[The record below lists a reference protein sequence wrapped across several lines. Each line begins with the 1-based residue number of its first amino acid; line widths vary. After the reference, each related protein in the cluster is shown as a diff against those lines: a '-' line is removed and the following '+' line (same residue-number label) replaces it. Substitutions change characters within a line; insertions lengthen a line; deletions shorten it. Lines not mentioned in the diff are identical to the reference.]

1 MFPALFYGVNF
12 GIGAPVLVAINMPAE
27 MDPMDARYSVI
38 QWVHRSDPG
47 FSVGQSFSDPST
59 GEIIKA
65 ALKMERLA
73 DAAAPAL
80 YEKSRQALDP
90 AIGLLNTL
98 ILLTSGWLMVQAV
111 AAGRDGDRPR
121 VLRFLALTVLVGCGF
136 ALTKVLEYATKIRAG
151 ISMLTNEFF
160 MYYFILTGIHFLH
173 FVIGIIVLV
182 VCLMKARREPLDA
195 RFTVWFESAGSY
207 WHMVDL
213 LWIVLF
219 PLLYL
224 LR

>member
-1 MFPALFYGVNF
+1 MPTVVTSSRTLPHSDGLRRARAADRLPGDPGVWVFIAADMAAFALFF
-12 GIGAPVLVAINMPAE
+12 LA
-27 MDPMDARYSVI
+27 
-38 QWVHRSDPG
+38 
-47 FSVGQSFSDPST
+47 F
-59 GEIIKA
+59 A
-65 ALKMERLA
+65 AGRL
-73 DAAAPAL
+73 AAPAL

-151 ISMLTNEFF
+151 ITMLTNEFF

-195 RFTVWFESAGSY
+195 RFTVWIESAGSY